1 MSVPVA
7 RPKIALF
14 GVFGAGNLGNEWT
27 LEALLFKIREL
38 VPLSEIT
45 CICSG
50 PAATAAQ
57 YGVSAV
63 SIRGVSLPSVN
74 NAAIR
79 LLRRLFVSIPL
90 EVYRWL
96 QAVASLRDKQM
107 LVMTGTGMLGE
118 FGISP
123 FDLHYDIFRWS
134 VAAKLCRCKLLFVS
148 VGVGPLRHPLSRQLV
163 KAVLAMAD
171 FRSYRDTFSRD
182 YLESI
187 GFRTNSDPV
196 YPDLAFNLPK
206 ACFKGGRRPVS
217 EEVVIGVGLM
227 SYFNKRGSPVKDERV
242 YRDYLSK
249 MASFVICLLER
260 KYTVRLLIGDLVYDR
275 RVRQDIKELLELRG
289 VKYGEERI
297 IDEPASSLEDFVSQ
311 LAETDVVVASRF
323 HNVLLGLIVTKLVV
337 AISYHEKIEALM
349 AGAGLTEFCQDIE
362 DFDVAKLIDQ
372 VALVQ
377 ENAGSIKHRIGLKT
391 EYYRQELD
399 RQYEH
404 IFGEYI
410 TADES
415 AKNRSL
421 EVARPSSTKH

>member
-1 MSVPVA
+1 MSITVA

-38 VPLSEIT
+38 VPRSEIT

-50 PAATAAQ
+50 PAVTAAQ

-90 EVYRWL
+90 EVYRWF
-96 QAVASLRDKQM
+96 QAVALLRDKQM

-171 FRSYRDTFSRD
+171 FRSYRDTFSRK

-187 GFRTNSDPV
+187 GFRANSDPV

-206 ACFKGGRRPVS
+206 ACFKRGRQPVS
-217 EEVVIGVGLM
+217 EERVIGVGLM

-249 MASFVICLLER
+249 MASFVTCLLER
-260 KYTVRLLIGDLVYDR
+260 KCTVRLLIGDLVYDR
-275 RVRQDIKELLELRG
+275 RVRQDLKDLLELRG
-289 VKYGEERI
+289 VRYGENRI
-297 IDEPASSLEDFVSQ
+297 IDEPASSLDAFVSQ
-311 LAETDVVVASRF
+311 LAEVDVVVASRF

-377 ENAGSIKHRIGLKT
+377 ENAGSIKHRIGLKAD
-391 EYYRQELD
+391 YYRQELD

-415 AKNRSL
+415 AKNRFL
-421 EVARPSSTKH
+421 EIA